1 MGCNNA
7 SVTPTAERTIPV
19 RRVDID
25 FDSASIPRHYMA
37 DGMVASHVVTV
48 LSCLFPSGEDFFV
61 DSVRHYRDRVTDPG
75 LRRQVTAFVGQEAIH
90 SREHRAVNDALGRL
104 GYPTATI
111 DRNVTVALRTLRRL
125 LPPPMRL
132 AVTAA
137 LEHYTATLAYLLL
150 SDPAVEGM
158 ALAPEIRA
166 IFTWHAIEEFEHKAV
181 AFDVYQLVS
190 GNHALRSI
198 TMRLT
203 TVGFLIAVA
212 VGTVQSLLSDPDAR
226 HPRALLA
233 SLRASRSSPFVS
245 RALWSRIRDY
255 HRRDFHPDDHDD
267 PELLERWVD
276 RLFGPAGEMVGSLR

>member
-1 MGCNNA
+1 M
-7 SVTPTAERTIPV
+7 

-37 DGMVASHVVTV
+37 DGMIASHVVTV

-61 DSVRHYRDRVTDPG
+61 DSVRHYRDRVTDPE
-75 LRRQVTAFVGQEAIH
+75 LRRQVKAFVGQEAIH